1 MLLYLQI
8 ALTLL
13 SAICVALILPLGA
26 WLGFPWAIALALAA
40 VMFFMLMKLCKQTR
54 EMRGETSE
62 TDTNADATQEAKDE
76 NQTDTDEHI

>member
-40 VMFFMLMKLCKQTR
+40 LMFFMLMKLCKQTR
-54 EMRGETSE
+54 EMRGETGEIGE
-62 TDTNADATQEAKDE
+62 TDAPQEEKP
-76 NQTDTDEHI
+76 